1 MMRKLFPAPLTSL
14 GLVAMWLLLNESL
27 SAGHITL
34 AVFFGWLIPLL
45 FAPLRP
51 QRPRI
56 RKPWLLV
63 PYIARIGVDVVA
75 SNWEVARDLLLNRH
89 KPVHSAFVAIP
100 LDLRDPSGLGA
111 LAMVTTVVP
120 GTVWCELARD
130 THAVLLHVWNLDDEA
145 AFVAHYKRVYEAP
158 LLEIYQ

>member
-1 MMRKLFPAPLTSL
+1 MMRKLFPAPLLSL

-27 SAGHITL
+27 SAGHVVL
-34 AVFFGWLIPLL
+34 AMLFGWLLPVL

-51 QRPRI
+51 QHPKI
-56 RKPWLLV
+56 RHPWL
-63 PYIARIGVDVVA
+63 IARYIGRVGADVLV
-75 SNWEVARDLLLNRH
+75 SNVRVARDLIFARR
-89 KPVHSAFVAIP
+89 KPIHSAFVAVP
-100 LDLRDPSGLGA
+100 LDLRDPSALGA

-130 THAVLLHVWNLDDEA
+130 SHAVLLHVWNLDDEA
-145 AFVAHYKRVYEAP
+145 AFIAHYKRVYEAP